1 MTNNLKQSSICWA
14 AIIILAIGW
23 GLLMAHG
30 CEKQYAEMDKAEAMA
45 YFAEP
50 VKIIDE
56 PFIYYLAQDSGV
68 CEMSYYSSEHGCMTA
83 YDEIYDSLAM
93 TCAID
98 MTIPLTHNDVIEIS
112 YKALACTLRVNDRM
126 SPKLCNKIPE
136 RDIDISQAA
145 ARKMNL
151 LKRGISY
158 MKWRRI

>member
-1 MTNNLKQSSICWA
+1 
-14 AIIILAIGW
+14 
-23 GLLMAHG
+23 
-30 CEKQYAEMDKAEAMA
+30 
-45 YFAEP
+45 
-50 VKIIDE
+50 
-56 PFIYYLAQDSGV
+56 
-68 CEMSYYSSEHGCMTA
+68 
-83 YDEIYDSLAM
+83 M

-151 LKRGISY
+151 LKRGIRY
-158 MKWRRI
+158 MKWKKL